1 MKRGLW
7 NGQMGVG
14 VVGGNNRTPY
24 LLGWRSK
31 GVVEAYNRVGDGL
44 KFEQNWLAKPLFFL
58 SSFV

>member
-1 MKRGLW
+1 
-7 NGQMGVG
+7 MGVG

-44 KFEQNWLAKPLFFL
+44 KFEQN
-58 SSFV
+58 